1 MKVIA
6 AFPTLDQAYLAVS
19 RLESSGIKAELRD
32 EATITL
38 NWLLSPAL
46 GGVRIAV
53 SEADVDAALE
63 ILRMPPVDEGMLVCP
78 YCGSTEVSIRTL
90 NPAGAVLLASG
101 LPVPLPPQ
109 TADCRKCGKS
119 FDVKSHPDSR

>member
-101 LPVPLPPQ
+101 LPVPLPLQ

>member
-19 RLESSGIKAELRD
+19 RLESAGIKAELRD

-38 NWLLSPAL
+38 NWFHSPAI
-46 GGVRIAV
+46 GGVKIV
-53 SEADVDAALE
+53 VPESDVAAAQE
-63 ILRMPPVDEGMLVCP
+63 ILRMPPIEEGMMVCP
-78 YCGSTEVSIRTL
+78 YCGSTEVTFRTL
-90 NPAGAVLLASG
+90 NPAGAVLLATG
-101 LPVPLPPQ
+101 LPVPLPLQ

-119 FDVKSHPDSR
+119 FDVKSHPDSP